1 VTRRAEDERERRA
14 AQVILDLDAALD
26 ALQGAQET
34 HLARLRELLAEL
46 EGDR

>member
-1 VTRRAEDERERRA
+1 VDERERRA
-14 AQVILDLDAALD
+14 AQVIHELDHALD
-26 ALQGAQET
+26 ALQGAQDT